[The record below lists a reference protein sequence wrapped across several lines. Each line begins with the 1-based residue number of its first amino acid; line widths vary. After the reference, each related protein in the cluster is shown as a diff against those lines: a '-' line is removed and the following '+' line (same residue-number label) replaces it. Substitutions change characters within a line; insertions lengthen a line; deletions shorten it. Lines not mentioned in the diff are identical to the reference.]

1 MYGKLITNILI
12 FVSLIFEVMATELPS
27 SPQQDICKGSDDTVS
42 SVKTESK
49 ENTNAP
55 SPQCVNQSLP
65 PPVENKTD
73 KDITE
78 LEKELE
84 EKRLKV
90 LFVDVNTVMETVGD
104 TMDWTAN
111 WVDGYFANG
120 KPGSDKAKAWGHV
133 VMGWEP
139 RDGEWG
145 NFPVKFKVR
154 AKLPNLK
161 DRVELILTDDEQD
174 DFKNLP
180 YESVRPD
187 AYKSSER
194 SLGAAIRF
202 LHSVSEDISTSS
214 RLGWGDNQLYA
225 RSQMSYRKKFFN
237 DKVSLTLQPSLE
249 YYVSDGWGSRF
260 LIDTG
265 LEVSPINE
273 LRLNYSIRDLQT
285 YESPEW
291 RSGLYSITAVSDK
304 SVVIVGLSSVGVVKP
319 KYAPEFYK
327 FSVRYRRKAIRSWIF
342 FEVEPF
348 LEFSREPDVD
358 SLVSKHGYTEFQR
371 DIGIT
376 LRFEVH
382 YGFL

>member
-1 MYGKLITNILI
+1 MFDVVAAEVPPDPRENICK
-12 FVSLIFEVMATELPS
+12 VSEANNAPLKTETDKNTELKN
-27 SPQQDICKGSDDTVS
+27 PQCVEAKKSISAKSEADKVD
-42 SVKTESK
+42 KEEKESK
-49 ENTNAP
+49 E
-55 SPQCVNQSLP
+55 
-65 PPVENKTD
+65 
-73 KDITE
+73 ITA
-78 LEKELE
+78 LEKQLE
-84 EKRLKV
+84 EQRLKV
-90 LFVDVNTVMETVGD
+90 LFVDVNTVMETVGS
-104 TMDWTAN
+104 TMNWTAN

-120 KPGSDKAKAWGHV
+120 GKRSNDKAKAWGHV

-202 LHSVSEDISTSS
+202 LHSVSDKISTSS
-214 RLGWGDNQLYA
+214 RLGWGDNQVYA
-225 RSQMSYRKKFFN
+225 RSQMSYRQKFLN
-237 DKVSLTLQPSLE
+237 SKVSLTLQPSLE

-265 LEVSPINE
+265 LQVSPINE

-304 SVVIVGLSSVGVVKP
+304 SVVIVGLSSIGVVTP

-348 LEFSREPDVD
+348 LEFSREPDID
-358 SLVSKHGYTEFQR
+358 SLVSKHAYTEFQR